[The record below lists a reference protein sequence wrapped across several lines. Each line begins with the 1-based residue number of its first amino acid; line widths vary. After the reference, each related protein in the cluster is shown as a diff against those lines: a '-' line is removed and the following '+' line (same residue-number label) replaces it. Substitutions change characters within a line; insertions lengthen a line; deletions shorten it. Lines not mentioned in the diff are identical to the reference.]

1 MTFEINYLIFS
12 IVFLIIGV
20 LVGYFIYSRLNKDKI
35 DQNKDLETLKT
46 EVEDTFTKLLND
58 LNKKVE
64 SYHAK
69 SDQDRGS
76 LTQVLKDIRSIGSG
90 VSTDINT
97 FKNVLVSGGARTQ
110 GPWGQMVLEKI
121 LEKMEFTEGTEY
133 EKQKS
138 IKTDD
143 GRKIPDCIVHLPND
157 SGDRRDIIIDAKV
170 SLQAW
175 SEHEESDDPI
185 VKKDALKRHI
195 QSVKNHIRDLASQN
209 YQNLPGIE
217 SLDSVIMFS
226 PNEQAIFGL
235 GKDSREILDLAFD
248 KKIVP
253 VGPTMLYFVLKSVAD
268 NWSKSKQSK
277 NMQEVIKIANL
288 ACSQATEIYHSARK
302 SKENISKTLEN
313 LDDVM
318 DQIQDGRGS
327 FLGRIQRMTKLGGLN
342 PKSIPDEALK
352 NIENA
357 EVNTISKTKIKD

>member
-1 MTFEINYLIFS
+1 MALEFTTVLYL
-12 IVFLIIGV
+12 LIILTIGAAI
-20 LVGYFIYSRLNKDKI
+20 GYFVNSLLNKNKNEE
-35 DQNKDLETLKT
+35 QKDLETFKN
-46 EVEDTFTKLLND
+46 EIENKFTPLIANLQK
-58 LNKKVE
+58 E
-64 SYHAK
+64 IASYHTK

-76 LTQVLKDIRSIGSG
+76 LNQVLKDIRTIGSG

-97 FKNVLVSGGARTQ
+97 FKNVLVSGGARQQ

-121 LEKMEFTEGTEY
+121 LEKMEFTEGTEF

-157 SGDRRDIIIDAKV
+157 SGDKRDIIIDAKV

-175 SEHEESDDPI
+175 SEHEENDDPI

-195 QSVKNHIRDLASQN
+195 KSVKDHIRDLANQN
-209 YQNLPGIE
+209 YKNLPGVE

-235 GKDSREILDLAFD
+235 GKESREILDLAFD

-313 LDDVM
+313 LDDVL

-357 EVNTISKTKIKD
+357 EVAEITKSKKTE